1 MSLSFKALSQRVNR
15 PSVTLSAIV
24 VALVLGAMRLPFLQD
39 LRPLGDFYVAL
50 LKICVLPFLL
60 ATIPLAVRSAM
71 VGGSA
76 EGTLRSLIFWL
87 LIALVG
93 VGVTSVVVTV
103 RSFISLWWTIA

>member
-1 MSLSFKALSQRVNR
+1 MTARTSRAEKLRLPFKTLSQSMNR

-24 VALVLGAMRLPFLQD
+24 IALALGAMRLPFLQD

-71 VGGSA
+71 ASGSV
-76 EGTLRSLIFWL
+76 EGTIDRLSSGYCSWSWRS
-87 LIALVG
+87 A
-93 VGVTSVVVTV
+93 SPP
-103 RSFISLWWTIA
+103 SL